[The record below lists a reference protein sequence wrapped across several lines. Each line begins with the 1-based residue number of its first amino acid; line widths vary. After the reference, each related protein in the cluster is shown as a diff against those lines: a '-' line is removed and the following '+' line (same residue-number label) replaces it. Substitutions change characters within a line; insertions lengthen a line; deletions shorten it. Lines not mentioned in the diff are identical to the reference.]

1 MDCAGNILCKNIIFE
16 IKEDLS
22 KYKVLA
28 LDQGDVNYTSKVV
41 RYSLIYVDYVL
52 VTFSYEYSTLL
63 THYKEHP
70 YPNIIFL

>member
-16 IKEDLS
+16 IKEDVS
-22 KYKVLA
+22 SYKVLA

-52 VTFSYEYSTLL
+52 SDF
-63 THYKEHP
+63 
-70 YPNIIFL
+70 FL